1 MQTCVERGATKTKH
15 NVLLA
20 GGRGVLTR
28 AEDSRALVEVA
39 VLLAA
44 LLAALLAV
52 LQAVAVG
59 P

>member
-1 MQTCVERGATKTKH
+1 MERGATKTKH